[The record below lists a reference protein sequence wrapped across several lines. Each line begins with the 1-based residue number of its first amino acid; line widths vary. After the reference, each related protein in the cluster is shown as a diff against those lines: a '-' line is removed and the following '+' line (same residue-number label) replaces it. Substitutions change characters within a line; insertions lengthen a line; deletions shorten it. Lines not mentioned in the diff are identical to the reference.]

1 MDLSQLPQRSELL
14 DAYDSYLFGSGHIT
28 IQDAPMGVFRGHI
41 GDTGW
46 GLDLNGSMNYGYP
59 NVARFEG
66 KGVVGG
72 EGLPGRTA

>member
-1 MDLSQLPQRSELL
+1 
-14 DAYDSYLFGSGHIT
+14 
-28 IQDAPMGVFRGHI
+28 MGVFRGHI